1 MPTLKIGSRYREPPT
16 LIVPSAAGF
25 PFVFKSAMRTRGLC
39 RLSTTL
45 GMAMTAAVLWIA
57 AVSFAPAAAAAG
69 SDYHIS
75 VGRASAVHECSVL
88 ASQYSQH
95 DWGNTEIYQY
105 RACMAVHGQQ
115 E

>member
-1 MPTLKIGSRYREPPT
+1 MSTLKIGSRYQESPM

-25 PFVFKSAMRTRGLC
+25 PLVFKSARTRGRC
-39 RLSTTL
+39 RPSTTL
-45 GMAMTAAVLWIA
+45 GMAMTVAVLWMA
-57 AVSFAPAAAAAG
+57 TVLFAPAAAAG

-75 VGRASAVHECSVL
+75 AGRASAVHECSVL
-88 ASQYSQH
+88 AGQYSQH

-105 RACMAVHGQQ
+105 RACMAVHDQQ